1 LRIEYEELL
10 RQRIFQIACGYED
23 ANDCHPLRHDPA
35 FKAACGR
42 LPLFDDPLSS
52 QAGMSRFEN
61 APRRSEL
68 YRTAQA
74 VFDTFLAS
82 YRQAPQSLLLDIDDT
97 ADEVHGAQQQALFN
111 GYYDQYCYLPLHI
124 YEGQSGKLITSILR
138 PGRRPT
144 GQEIVSILKRVVG
157 AIR

>member
-1 LRIEYEELL
+1 MIQDTQIVLPFARLRGKNVQADFEGGTLSSDGGVLFLREIEDQVGVSRRFARALDDPRDARYTDHSYEALL

-23 ANDCHPLRHDPA
+23 ANDCQTLRHDPA

-42 LPLFDDPLSS
+42 LPLFDHPLAS
-52 QAGMSRFEN
+52 QLGMSRFEN

-82 YRQAPQSLLLDIDDT
+82 YQ
-97 ADEVHGAQQQALFN
+97 
-111 GYYDQYCYLPLHI
+111 
-124 YEGQSGKLITSILR
+124 
-138 PGRRPT
+138 
-144 GQEIVSILKRVVG
+144 
-157 AIR
+157 